1 MFLSIVRNSEKASR
15 SKKKSAKNARHK
27 ANRNERKKREQEAMT
42 RKKEQELEKIKE
54 NKKQDFIK
62 FITSTTLY
70 EDDDDWYHGEPLNKY
85 IMPSA
90 YEIAIKLG
98 TYFDWVIMEYDNFR
112 MPDPTILNE
121 TRRHTTSRKDYW
133 YNICELPNM
142 DYILN
147 VALRHG
153 CNTMIIERL
162 LQKGSSP
169 NKTPFDYRSI
179 NQKLIMQHEKHE
191 LHQKLLSTICH
202 DYDDYDDDYDDYDD
216 DYNPPNNDLFLDA
229 HSEYQLMPPIC
240 IAAVSGMWSVVKLL
254 LEYKANI
261 QEHVLELEY
270 RRKTTTSCG
279 LNQFI
284 DTTYT
289 ALDYAMRS
297 FNPICIN
304 IIKGEYQK
312 IQPDKQS
319 LMQCLAGKRNVNCIH
334 IPGIY
339 RHINSFLGQSNI
351 KTKKYTESRL
361 KLDWDNFPIYSKSGL
376 HIYYEKQDSI
386 VLRFTHVPI
395 FEVLRNKYYKVC
407 GSQYNNFYNGD
418 AMVVLPHTSVNR
430 DYMYIGSIELNIY
443 DMFNKPQIYMKS
455 SLDFIGFGN
464 CDRGYN
470 FHEQKSEYIHY
481 DKYVDVKI
489 TDEHIIISCTFD
501 GGIERMAE
509 YYLTK
514 YRQVINSDIFGTYI
528 RNHGSR

>member
-1 MFLSIVRNSEKASR
+1 MFLSIVRNSEKASK

-27 ANRNERKKREQEAMT
+27 ANRNERKKREQEAMK

-121 TRRHTTSRKDYW
+121 TRRHTT
-133 YNICELPNM
+133 
-142 DYILN
+142 
-147 VALRHG
+147 
-153 CNTMIIERL
+153 
-162 LQKGSSP
+162 
-169 NKTPFDYRSI
+169 FDYRSI

-191 LHQKLLSTICH
+191 LHQKLLSTLCH
-202 DYDDYDDDYDDYDD
+202 DYDDDDYDD
-216 DYNPPNNDLFLDA
+216 DDDYYDPPNKDLFLDA

-240 IAAVSGMWSVVKLL
+240 IAAVSGMWSVIKLL

-261 QEHVLELEY
+261 QEHVLELKY
-270 RRKTTTSCG
+270 HRKTTTSCG

-284 DTTYT
+284 DTKYT
-289 ALDYAMRS
+289 ALEYAMRS

-376 HIYYEKQDSI
+376 HIYYEKQDSAVLSCRMGTAMGLYAA

-407 GSQYNNFYNGD
+407 GSQYNNFYSAEYSGD

-443 DMFNKPQIYMKS
+443 DMFNKPHIYMKS
-455 SLDFIGFGN
+455 SLDFIEFGN

-514 YRQVINSDIFGTYI
+514 YMQVINSDIFGTYI